1 MTYKTI
7 KQMDGEIEF
16 AIRECPGGWIVK
28 FVEGTTKDGDEYLTV
43 FSERVFLSEET
54 LSEFVLQWALGVKRV
69 RAEALS
75 DAPLVTAF
83 ASRLYD
89 GNQL

>member
-1 MTYKTI
+1 
-7 KQMDGEIEF
+7 MDGEIEF

-28 FVEGTTKDGDEYLTV
+28 FVEGTTKDGDDCLTV
-43 FSERVFLSEET
+43 FSERVFLSEES

-75 DAPLVTAF
+75 DSPLITAF
-83 ASRLYD
+83 VNRVYD
-89 GNQL
+89 GKAL